1 MLVLMREFD
10 MQKHEILIDRTKRLA
25 DEPNLGHNR
34 WHPDIPPILTIDP
47 GDEVLMETRDGGDLQ
62 VTWNSTL
69 EDVANLD
76 LNVIHPLTGPIYIRG
91 AEPGDLLVVDIL
103 EIVPGKFGFTL
114 AIPGFGYLREVFTEP
129 FLAKWVQTEEGAIC
143 EEIPGVRIPGAPF
156 MGVMGVAPSHDLLQ
170 KTIKRENDL
179 LDVGGM
185 VLPPSAE
192 GAVTRNT
199 LINEEALRTMP
210 PREYG
215 GNFDTKQMTA
225 GTQVYFPVWT
235 QGALFSAGDGHFAQ
249 GSSECCGT
257 AIETSNT
264 FRAQFNVLKG
274 QAVKRGIRDVH
285 YARSTIASIG
295 HASSRGGYY
304 ATTGLC
310 IERNGVNRAED
321 INLATKNALLNMID
335 HLVGEH
341 GFTRMQAYVIASV
354 GVDVTIDGIAAVP
367 NTVVSAI
374 LPNDIFV

>member
-1 MLVLMREFD
+1 